1 MVTSDDIRAIVRD
14 LPRAYEV
21 VVRDRVKWRVGRIVF
36 AALSR
41 DETVLGFGFPREE
54 RAAALENE
62 PDVFLPPAKSDE
74 RYQWLQVRM
83 SALDRDRLEELIV
96 DAWQMVVPKRVAAE
110 HLRSRGFLF
119 G

>member
-1 MVTSDDIRAIVRD
+1 VITADDIREIVRD

-54 RAAALENE
+54 RESALAAE
-62 PDVFLPPAKSDE
+62 PDLFLPPAKSDE
-74 RYQWLQVRM
+74 RYQWLQARM
-83 SALDRDRLEELIV
+83 EALDPARLEELIV
-96 DAWQMVVPKRVAAE
+96 EAWTMCVPKSVAAE
-110 HLRSRGFLF
+110 YFSARARPGT
-119 G
+119 